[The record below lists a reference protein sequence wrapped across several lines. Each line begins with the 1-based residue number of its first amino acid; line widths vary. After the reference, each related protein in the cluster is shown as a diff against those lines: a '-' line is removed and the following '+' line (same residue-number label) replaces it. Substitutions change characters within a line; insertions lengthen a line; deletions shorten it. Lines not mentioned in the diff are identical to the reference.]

1 MRKIYLS
8 IESEL
13 IMNPTPAQSIR
24 AKHALELVSSLQQR
38 FVQGLEQASK
48 GLDLAQSF
56 TAVEWVRDEGK
67 HGGGIR
73 FETTDGAMIGRG
85 SVNVSQVHYDDNPD
99 KKLGSATAISTIIH
113 PNNPTSPSVHI
124 HISWTEMKDGTGYWR
139 MMADLNPSNDN
150 LNDKQQFLDALQAAA
165 PKQFEEAVQQG
176 DTYFYI
182 PVLERHRGIAHFY
195 LEEYNTGDSDKDF
208 ALAQSVGEAAVDT
221 YISILQNSLEQNK
234 SASQEEQAKQLA
246 YHTLYFFQV
255 LTLDR
260 GTTTG
265 LLVHNQNDVGIM
277 GSLPAYVD
285 RDLLQSWVTKMPTPQ
300 DKLLQGLVDVLPQTS
315 PALVDE
321 AVKQQLAQVVRSH
334 YQQHPEA
341 ITMQASGH
349 IIPPTVKNH
358 S

>member
-1 MRKIYLS
+1 
-8 IESEL
+8 
-13 IMNPTPAQSIR
+13 MNRTLATSAQ
-24 AKHALELVSSLQQR
+24 AKEALKLVSSLQQR
-38 FVQGLEQASK
+38 FVDGLEATSK
-48 GLDLAQSF
+48 SLDMTQTF
-56 TAVEWVRDEGK
+56 QAVEWARDEGL

-73 FETTDGAMIGRG
+73 YETADGAMIGRG
-85 SVNVSQVHYDDNPD
+85 SVNVSQVHYDENPD

-124 HISWTEMKDGTGYWR
+124 HISWTEMKSGHGYWR

-150 LNDKQQFLDALQAAA
+150 MEDKQQFLDALRLAA
-165 PKQFEEAVQQG
+165 PQQFETATQQG

-195 LEEYNTGDSDKDF
+195 LEEYNSGNAQEDY
-208 ALAQSVGEAAVDT
+208 ALAEKVGQAAMDT
-221 YISILQNSLEQNK
+221 YINILKHSLEVATTPSDAEK
-234 SASQEEQAKQLA
+234 AKQLA

-285 RDLLQSWVTKMPTPQ
+285 RDLLQSWVDKMPAPQ
-300 DKLLQGLVDVLPQTS
+300 EKLLQGLIDALPNVS

-321 AVKQQLAQVVRSH
+321 AVKQKLAEVVRTH

-341 ITMQASGH
+341 IAMQASGH
-349 IIPPTVKNH
+349 SIPPTVKNH
-358 S
+358 Q

>member
-1 MRKIYLS
+1 
-8 IESEL
+8 
-13 IMNPTPAQSIR
+13 MNRIPAKSTQ
-24 AKHALELVSSLQQR
+24 AQQALNLVSSLQTR
-38 FVQGLEQASK
+38 FVTGLENIAK
-48 GLDLAQSF
+48 DLNLTQSF
-56 TAVEWVRDEGK
+56 SPVEWARDDGK

-85 SVNVSQVHYDDNPD
+85 SVNVSQVHYDDNPN

-113 PNNPTSPSVHI
+113 PKTPTSPSVHI
-124 HISWTEMKDGTGYWR
+124 HVSWTEMKSGQGYWR
-139 MMADLNPSNDN
+139 LMADLNPSNDN
-150 LNDKQQFLDALQAAA
+150 LEDKQQFLDALQLAA
-165 PKQFEEAVQQG
+165 PQQFEEAEKQG

-195 LEEYNTGDSDKDF
+195 LEEYNSGDAQADY
-208 ALAQSVGEAAVDT
+208 ALAEKVGQAAIDT
-221 YISILQNSLEQNK
+221 YIDILKHSLEVANTPSDAEK
-234 SASQEEQAKQLA
+234 AKQLA

-285 RDLLQSWVTKMPTPQ
+285 RNLLQSWVDKMPAPQ
-300 DKLLQGLVDVLPQTS
+300 DKLLQALVDALPQTS

-321 AVKQQLAQVVRSH
+321 KVKQQLAKVVRSH
-334 YQQHPEA
+334 YQHHPQA
-341 ITMQASGH
+341 IAMQASGH
-349 IIPPTVKNH
+349 SIPPTVMNH
-358 S
+358 R

>member
-1 MRKIYLS
+1 
-8 IESEL
+8 
-13 IMNPTPAQSIR
+13 MNRIPAQSAR
-24 AKHALELVSSLQQR
+24 AKQAVDLVSSLQSR
-38 FVQGLEQASK
+38 FVKGLEKASQHL
-48 GLDLAQSF
+48 GLTQTFSPVAW
-56 TAVEWVRDEGK
+56 ERDQGT

-73 FETTDGAMIGRG
+73 FETADGAMIGRG
-85 SVNVSQVHYDDNPD
+85 SVNVSQVHYDDNPN

-139 MMADLNPSNDN
+139 LMADLNPSNDN
-150 LNDKQQFLDALQAAA
+150 LDDKQQFLDALQAAA
-165 PKQFEEAVQQG
+165 PEQFKEAVQQG
-176 DTYFYI
+176 DTYFFI

-195 LEEYNTGDSDKDF
+195 LEEYNTGDFEADYN
-208 ALAQSVGEAAVDT
+208 LAKSVGEAAIDT
-221 YISILQNSLEQNK
+221 YISILQNSLEQSK
-234 SASQEEQAKQLA
+234 SASEAEQTKQLA
-246 YHTLYFFQV
+246 YHTLYLFQV

-285 RDLLQSWVTKMPTPQ
+285 RDLLQSWVCDMPKPQ

-341 ITMQASGH
+341 ITMQASGQN
-349 IIPPTVKNH
+349 IPPTIKNH